1 MCRNCVSEYST
12 SGGMVYYYDKW
23 YTVGIKLSCRSV
35 YDNWYHSN
43 ILPVPRPLRT
53 TSDTMYI

>member
-1 MCRNCVSEYST
+1 MCRNCMSEYST

-23 YTVGIKLSCRSV
+23 YTVGIKLSLSLHLRH
-35 YDNWYHSN
+35 WYHSN

-53 TSDTMYI
+53 TPDTYT